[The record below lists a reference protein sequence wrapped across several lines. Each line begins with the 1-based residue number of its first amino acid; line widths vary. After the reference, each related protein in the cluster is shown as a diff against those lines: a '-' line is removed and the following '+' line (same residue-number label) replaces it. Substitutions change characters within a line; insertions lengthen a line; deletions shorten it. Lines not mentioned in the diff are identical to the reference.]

1 MYPFKFFQGF
11 SQVDPLEIIQ
21 QPVAFSILFS
31 VFVASFVLLAHL
43 NREKR
48 GVIAFYVLTTSLLFG
63 LLTYKMEPF
72 GVDHEYGITLTDT
85 AYLAIFHHF
94 SQPLPANVGYLE
106 YPGISLLTY
115 PFAKILGVSYQLSAS
130 FLQTSFYLVTGSV
143 VYEITSRVVKQ
154 NTVTALSIPL
164 FFAFSLEAGNLTLFF
179 PAALGVTL
187 FSSFLL
193 LVKPPFGRRS
203 LVPAAVLFAGMTISH
218 FYDPLDAVF
227 IIAAMTL
234 PMFFGRV
241 YTNLSYYLLVFF
253 TIYVAYFTY
262 FAMNYFGSLVP
273 GVYNAFLSILSG
285 NAFGYAFKVASAN
298 TLGVPAW
305 VATMDY
311 FDIVLT
317 SIMGSLLA
325 LGFIVLKRRK
335 WIRQHTAAAILSVGS
350 IGVVAFGLT
359 ALLASLGS
367 GGGFDL
373 LIAPQFVVFFSIPF
387 LLYAFSKNKVLV
399 ASITVIAITLCAPSM
414 FALTYHQISTIAVYP
429 EEIAS
434 ASYFLKYQLGNLVLS
449 TDPKTAGIIGSMH
462 PETNFNYYQ
471 EPMLSFPYSDSSYN
485 IIYPEYSYYQQH
497 LYGYPIQISV
507 IYQHDLVFDDGKS
520 YLLPPAF

>member
-11 SQVDPLEIIQ
+11 SQVDPPEIIP

-31 VFVASFVLLAHL
+31 VFVASFVLLTHL
-43 NREKR
+43 NREKK
-48 GVIAFYVLTTSLLFG
+48 GVVALYVLTTSLLFG
-63 LLTYKMEPF
+63 LLTVKMEPL
-72 GVDHEYGITLTDT
+72 GVDHEYGITLTDV

-115 PFAKILGVSYQLSAS
+115 SFAKILGVSYQLSGS

-143 VYEITSRVVKQ
+143 VYIITARVVKQ
-154 NTVTALSIPL
+154 NPVAALSVPL

-187 FSSFLL
+187 FSCFLL
-193 LVKPPFGRRS
+193 LVNSPFGRRG
-203 LVPAAVLFAGMTISH
+203 LVPAAVLFVGMTISH

-227 IIAAMTL
+227 IIAAMAL

-241 YTNLSYYLLVFF
+241 YPNLRYYLLVFL

-262 FAMNYFGSLVP
+262 FAVSYFGSLVP
-273 GVYNAFLSILSG
+273 GVYNAFFSIFSG
-285 NAFGYAFKVASAN
+285 NAFGYASQVASAD

-305 VATMDY
+305 AAAMDY

-317 SIMGSLLA
+317 SITGSLMA

-335 WIRQHTAAAILSVGS
+335 WIRQHTAAAILAVGS
-350 IGVVAFGLT
+350 IGVVTFGLT

-387 LLYAFSKNKVLV
+387 LLHVFSKNKALV

-429 EEIAS
+429 EEITS
-434 ASYFLKYQLGNLVLS
+434 ANYFLKYRSGNLTLS
-449 TDPKTAGIIGSMH
+449 TDLKTSGIIGSVN
-462 PETNFNYYQ
+462 PETNFNDYQ
-471 EPMLSFPYSDSSYN
+471 EPMKQFPYSSSSYN
-485 IIYPEYSYYQQH
+485 LIYPEYSYYQQH
-497 LYGYPIQISV
+497 QEGYPIQISV
-507 IYQHDLVFDDGKS
+507 IYQHDLVFDDGRS